1 MYRNT
6 QFHSSHKSKANHL
19 FQQKKWAIGNNTVN
33 ITLLGNYAI
42 VIYFIQFYS

>member
-19 FQQKKWAIGNNTVN
+19 FQQKKWAYYNPNFSF
-33 ITLLGNYAI
+33 AI
-42 VIYFIQFYS
+42 ILF